1 MTEATPDAATPK
13 LELLPSRQFP
23 SWLAEQNLSLAFTTY
38 QSGKLFLVGLQP
50 NGRLSIF
57 ERSFNRAMGLWA
69 SPQTLYLSTLF
80 QLWRFDNAL
89 EPGQAYQGYDRLYVP
104 QVAWTTGDLD
114 IHDVAVDAKGR
125 IVFVNTL
132 FGCLATP
139 SETAQL
145 RAALAAAVHQPPRG
159 RGPLPPERAR
169 AERRARRVRDRGQP
183 RGRRGRLARPP
194 DRGRRA
200 WSTSRRARWCS
211 RASRCRTRRAGTTRA
226 TAGGSGCSI
235 PAPAGSAMPTSSAGG
250 SSGSTFCPG
259 YAAASPFTG
268 RSR

>member
-1 MTEATPDAATPK
+1 MTEAPTPNAAAPK

-23 SWLAEQNLSLAFTTY
+23 AWLAEQNLSLAFTTY
-38 QSGKLFLVGLQP
+38 QTGKLFLVGLQP

-69 SPQTLYLSTLF
+69 SPETLYLSTLF

-114 IHDVAVDAKGR
+114 IHDVAEDAKGR

-132 FGCLATP
+132 FGCLADA
-139 SETAQL
+139 ERGREL

-159 RGPLPPERAR
+159 RGPLPSERPGAQGR
-169 AERRARRVRDRGQP
+169 TRRLRDRGQP
-183 RGRRGRLARPP
+183 LGRGGRLARPA

-200 WSTSRRARWCS
+200 GRRGGERGGAGGPLDAAFAALARRRRRRAALAARF
-211 RASRCRTRRAGTTRA
+211 RHRLVRPCRPRG
-226 TAGGSGCSI
+226 
-235 PAPAGSAMPTSSAGG
+235 AGG
-250 SSGSTFCPG
+250 SSG
-259 YAAASPFTG
+259 
-268 RSR
+268 